1 MIASIYTK
9 ITITSLIYIQIT
21 KRGGKVIA
29 HVQLLYQQMVKEES
43 KLKDSLQAKIEKQ
56 KQLITQLNVELS
68 LPEYKYPNNLPLLQT
83 DELLGYAYAY
93 SLIII
98 SLFDESVCLKNKF
111 NEKNVL
117 NKIIL
122 LCNSMGLWVL
132 MNCLIC

>member
-1 MIASIYTK
+1 MQTK
-9 ITITSLIYIQIT
+9 ITLTSSINIQIT

-56 KQLITQLNVELS
+56 KPLITQLNVELS

-83 DELLGYAYAY
+83 DELLGYAYAS

-98 SLFDESVCLKNKF
+98 SLFKENVCSKNKINILNVF
-111 NEKNVL
+111 NTT
-117 NKIIL
+117 I
-122 LCNSMGLWVL
+122 W
-132 MNCLIC
+132 

>member
-9 ITITSLIYIQIT
+9 ITITSLVYIQIT

-98 SLFDESVCLKNKF
+98 SLFDESVCLKNKI

-122 LCNSMGLWVL
+122 LCNSMGLWVEL
-132 MNCLIC
+132 FDMLK